1 MLPKHVVE
9 AMGLD
14 EFSKKPVGTGPYQFV
29 DWVKDSQVTLKANQ
43 NWWGGK
49 PIYDEV
55 VFRFIPDATT
65 RQADLMSGTID
76 LMQGLSPDLVTTIEA
91 RSDLE
96 VVSVPGLRCMSIFFN
111 PHIKPLDDVR
121 VRQAIN
127 YAIDKKQLIDLVLGG
142 YAIPSYEQL
151 SEGDFGYTLEGIN
164 KYEYDPAKAK
174 ELLTQAGYPKGFT
187 LDLQLGRRWSKD
199 LELMEAIQSM
209 LAEVGITLNIV
220 PMEWGTYLSQYHST
234 GKMTAGFFGFSNMIG
249 DGDLPL
255 FYYYSSGS
263 MGKLYTGSDDL
274 DKLIAAEEAELDPAK
289 REGILNEI
297 IRMGNANADR
307 VELFRY
313 NDLWGQKKGL
323 EWFPRSDTRV
333 LLYTLDGQ

>member
-1 MLPKHVVE
+1 
-9 AMGLD
+9 
-14 EFSKKPVGTGPYQFV
+14 
-29 DWVKDSQVTLKANQ
+29 
-43 NWWGGK
+43 
-49 PIYDEV
+49 
-55 VFRFIPDATT
+55 
-65 RQADLMSGTID
+65 
-76 LMQGLSPDLVTTIEA
+76 
-91 RSDLE
+91 
-96 VVSVPGLRCMSIFFN
+96 MSIFFN

-255 FYYYSSGS
+255 FYYYSSES